1 MAHIVYILRSK
12 EGHIYVGMTNDLD
25 RRLREHNSGQSNY
38 TRKGTGWDLV
48 YKEEV
53 PTREEARRREKYFKS
68 HAGTEWLQRR
78 GIILL

>member
-1 MAHIVYILRSK
+1 
-12 EGHIYVGMTNDLD
+12 MTNDLE
-25 RRLREHNSGQSNY
+25 RRLRENKSGQSSY
-38 TRKGTGWDLV
+38 TRKSTGWDLV